1 MMKRSIHDEEMLA
14 DYLEGRLSEKER
26 SKMEQ
31 HLTECQT
38 CLEDLIVT
46 NDMVRGGE
54 GPEVNPVP
62 DRVTQAAV
70 HLVNNR
76 SFLIPAGSLWERTKQ
91 SIKGLYAKLSD
102 PFRAALQGEWSLAP
116 IRGSRRFV
124 SDDLIHIRKTFK
136 EVETDIEIEKTG
148 DQKAHIRVSLPRAEL
163 ERGIRVTLIR
173 GEREISSH
181 PLNDGP
187 ALFEEIPFG
196 HYGLTFARNGVKL
209 GTYLFKIKES
219 PDE

>member
-1 MMKRSIHDEEMLA
+1 MKRSIHDEELLA

-26 SKMEQ
+26 SEREQ

-46 NDMVRGGE
+46 SNIVRGGE

-62 DRVTQAAV
+62 SRVTQAAV
-70 HLVNNR
+70 HLVNR
-76 SFLIPAGSLWERTKQ
+76 ESLLIPPDSLWERTRQ
-91 SIKGLYAKLSD
+91 SIKGLYARLSD
-102 PFRAALQGEWSLAP
+102 PFRAAFQGEWGLAP
-116 IRGSRRFV
+116 IRGARRFV
-124 SDDLIHIRKTFK
+124 SKDLIHIRKTFK

-148 DQKAHIRVSLPRAEL
+148 DHKAHIRISLPKADI
-163 ERGIRVTLIR
+163 ERGIRVTLTR

-187 ALFEEIPFG
+187 TLFEEIPFG
-196 HYGLTFARNGVKL
+196 HYGLTFARDGVKL
-209 GTYLFKIKES
+209 GTYFFEIKES
-219 PDE
+219 SNG